1 MLFDIANLIYWIFLG
16 IGIFL
21 FLLVIFTG
29 GGEDEDIDIDGDVE
43 SDMEVDIDGDV
54 DGGLESNF
62 LFFLSWLGVG
72 KSPLIILLAMD
83 FCAWGVSGWLMN
95 VLVGGV
101 TGALPTGIPAMIIF
115 IFSFLFSV
123 WLGRVL
129 SIPIG
134 KIFANFGEEIDGDR
148 LIGCVGQV
156 TSTKLPY
163 LKDDKVAQADIIDN
177 MGNLVTVEVCLPG
190 WALVIPHRGQEV
202 IIIDR
207 QDHFYLAI
215 GKDTSDQDKWL
226 NEING

>member
-29 GGEDEDIDIDGDVE
+29 GGEDEDMDIDGDVE
-43 SDMEVDIDGDV
+43 SDMEVDGDV
-54 DGGLESNF
+54 DGGLEGNF
-62 LFFLSWLGVG
+62 WFFLSWLGVG

-83 FCAWGVSGWLMN
+83 FSAWGVSGWLLN
-95 VLVGGV
+95 VLVAGV
-101 TGALPTGIPAMIIF
+101 TGALPTGISALIIL

-134 KIFANFGEEIDGDR
+134 KIFANFGEDIDGDR
-148 LIGCVGQV
+148 LIGCVAQV
-156 TSTKLPY
+156 TSIKLPY
-163 LKDDKVAQADIIDN
+163 LHDNKVAQADVIDN
-177 MGNLVTVEVCLPG
+177 DGNLVTVEVCLPG

-207 QDHFYLAI
+207 QDHLYVAI

-226 NEING
+226 NKSE